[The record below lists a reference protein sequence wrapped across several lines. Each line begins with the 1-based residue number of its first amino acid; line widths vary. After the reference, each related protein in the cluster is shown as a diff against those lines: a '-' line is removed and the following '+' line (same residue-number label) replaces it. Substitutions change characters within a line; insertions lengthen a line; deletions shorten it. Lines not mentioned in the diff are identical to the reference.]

1 MEKCY
6 PGVTRLPGL
15 FQRDLLTKQVRSDR
29 GVPRRLGGS
38 PFFDDRVTLRAGRAN
53 FSPCNYLTHS
63 AGVYTVKG
71 RDNQCM

>member
-6 PGVTRLPGL
+6 PGVTRLPEL
-15 FQRDLLTKQVRSDR
+15 FQRDLLTKQVCSARR
-29 GVPRRLGGS
+29 VPRRLGGS

-53 FSPCNYLTHS
+53 FSTCNYLPHP
-63 AGVYTVKG
+63 AGVYKVKG